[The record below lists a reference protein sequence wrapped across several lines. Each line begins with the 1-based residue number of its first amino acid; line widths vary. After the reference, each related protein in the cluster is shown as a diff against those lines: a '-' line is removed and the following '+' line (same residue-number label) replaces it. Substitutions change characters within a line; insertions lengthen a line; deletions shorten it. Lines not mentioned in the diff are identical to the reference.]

1 MKTEKSDKILKESQE
16 MKSDFVVYTYI
27 GSGETPPQIIKFMD
41 QIVFRRGEPV
51 KIENNQNNAFLIKKL
66 ENNKCFIKGEI
77 KVEDLMIQDQK
88 AKEVADA
95 KRKADNDLE
104 EKLFMS
110 KQMGM
115 KND

>member
-1 MKTEKSDKILKESQE
+1 MKTEKSGKISKESQE
-16 MKSDFVVYTYI
+16 MKSDFVVYTYV
-27 GSGETPPQIIKFMD
+27 GFGETPPQIIKFMD
-41 QIVFRRGEPV
+41 QIFFRRGEPV
-51 KIENNQNNAFLIKKL
+51 KIENNQDNALLINKL

-95 KRKADNDLE
+95 KREADNDLE
-104 EKLFMS
+104 EKLFMA
-110 KQMGM
+110 KQRGI